1 MGHHCVVNE
10 RELIL
15 PGLSKQQ
22 FGQHTRALRLAIGL
36 DVADLAQRA
45 ELEPSLVERIEA
57 GEAELNADMMATIA
71 FGLGMTPW
79 TFIRLWE
86 VGRLRVE

>member
-1 MGHHCVVNE
+1 MGHHRVVNE

-15 PGLSKQQ
+15 PGSSKEQ

-45 ELEPSLVERIEA
+45 ELEPSLIERIEA
-57 GEAELNADMMATIA
+57 GEAELNADMMATVA
-71 FGLGMTPW
+71 RGLGMTPW

-86 VGRLRVE
+86 VGRLSVK